1 MIAVHVAPLAPEAR
15 SLASFQSDAEARTDA
30 FFDAYA
36 KELPADMAAR
46 FTAYGQRF
54 IRRHA
59 RVQLRSLFKLER
71 AQCNKVI
78 ADVNQEM
85 AFEHNAGEED
95 AIRES
100 IEEAAGFEF
109 QKPTAP
115 DSAALVASNKR
126 NRSEEDEGE
135 GGEAKQAKGRSLSQ
149 IMPRSKQVDAAL
161 PDYVFEVITT
171 PDPVNNPI
179 SELELSALTDETLKF
194 LSKTYGRH
202 NVGWSLARI
211 YAAQIRKK
219 VKLGDRGK
227 KNRVLGINRD
237 LAGMLVEKA
246 RNRTYKAVSARDRTL
261 EHGPCLVLWPWRNTS
276 ARHAQENYK
285 STLTVHPDELSEDVK
300 VVFDSKLGSS
310 CCVTL
315 SEEAII
321 KREAPMEARRQQESE
336 SDEQESIGETG
347 KDETG
352 KDETPPARGFLVF
365 GDPERQPLADCTNS
379 VAPAAPALTAEEQLR
394 VAQERM
400 AKETAVAKAVAKA
413 TATAATTAAAAKAA
427 MAAAAAVAA
436 AEGAALAKSVAK
448 ADELFE
454 AKVVF
459 AKDVPDPPLPA
470 FDFTGKEL
478 IGKLVLI
485 PAKKYPAFATSDA
498 AGRDDFMGWAGKL
511 VGYENN
517 KQKMKVKIRGDTGY
531 EHLTIKGT
539 GAYALH
545 SLVRLI

>member
-1 MIAVHVAPLAPEAR
+1 M
-15 SLASFQSDAEARTDA
+15 
-30 FFDAYA
+30 
-36 KELPADMAAR
+36 
-46 FTAYGQRF
+46 
-54 IRRHA
+54 
-59 RVQLRSLFKLER
+59 
-71 AQCNKVI
+71 I

-276 ARHAQENYK
+276 ARHAQKNYK

-379 VAPAAPALTAEEQLR
+379 VAPAAPALTAEEHLR

-400 AKETAVAKAVAKA
+400 AVV
-413 TATAATTAAAAKAA
+413 
-427 MAAAAAVAA
+427 AAVAA

-459 AKDVPDPPLPA
+459 ADDIPDPPLPP
-470 FDFTGKEL
+470 FDFTGKDP
-478 IGKLVLI
+478 IGHIVLI
-485 PAKKYPAFATSDA
+485 PGRKYPAFATRDA
-498 AGRDDFMGWAGKL
+498 AGRANFMGWAGKL
-511 VGYENN
+511 VSYAN
-517 KQKMKVKIRGDTGY
+517 KKEKMRVKICGDAGY
-531 EHLTIKGT
+531 EHLAVKGA

-545 SLVRLI
+545 GLVRLT